1 MATFRDIV
9 VDASPRGDL
18 AQTLEAAKGL
28 AKVHDARLIVASY
41 AWPRASIIDALL
53 HSAQQQ
59 RVAMEEALEATRR
72 AFDCVFIDDKV
83 DVEWRSGVAE
93 PATAMRSHLL
103 TADLLITDGSEDDGC
118 VSLEPTQAALD
129 AGIPVLRLGRQP
141 ARGAFLTVLVAW
153 KDSPQARRAVHDA
166 LPILVKA
173 ESVAVVG
180 VGEEIAKER
189 LDMVVTHLRR
199 HGVRAQHRHVATE
212 HGSVSESLLAQARR
226 VGAQLVVSGIY
237 SRGELTERVLGGVTA
252 DLLRSTELSWL
263 MSR

>member
-1 MATFRDIV
+1 MATIRDIV
-9 VDASPRGDL
+9 VDASPRSDL
-18 AQTLEAAKGL
+18 SRTLEAAKGL
-28 AKVHDARLIVASY
+28 ANVHDARLILASY
-41 AWPRASIIDALL
+41 AWPRASIIEALL

-59 RVAMEEALEATRR
+59 RVAMEEALEASRR
-72 AFDCVFIDDKV
+72 AFDSVFTDDKV

-93 PATAMRSHLL
+93 PATAMRAHLL

-173 ESVAVVG
+173 ESVAIVG
-180 VGEEIAKER
+180 VGEEVAEER

-199 HGVRAQHRHVATE
+199 HGVRARHRHVATE
-212 HGSVSESLLAQARR
+212 RGSVSESLLTQARR
-226 VGAQLVVSGIY
+226 DGAQLIVSGVY
-237 SRGELTERVLGGVTA
+237 GRGQLTERVLGGVTA
-252 DLLRSTELSWL
+252 DLLRSTEFSWL
-263 MSR
+263 MSH